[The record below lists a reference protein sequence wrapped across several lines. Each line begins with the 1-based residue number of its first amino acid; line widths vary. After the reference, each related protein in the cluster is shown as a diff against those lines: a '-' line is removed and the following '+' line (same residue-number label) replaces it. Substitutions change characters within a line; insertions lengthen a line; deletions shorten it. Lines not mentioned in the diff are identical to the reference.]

1 MKRNIV
7 KALAEASQTTLSK
20 WAQDIDNTISGRKQ
34 ERLMIDDKKK
44 QILPKLLEAQAAG
57 VSLRKL
63 AAITG
68 IPHPTIARWVKE
80 AKGSVPAADTREA
93 QKQEQN

>member
-20 WAQDIDNTISGRKQ
+20 WAQDIDNTITGRKQ
-34 ERLMIDDKKK
+34 ERLMIEDKKK

-68 IPHPTIARWVKE
+68 IPHPTISRWVKE
-80 AKGSVPAADTREA
+80 AKPEKKPDADTREA
-93 QKQEQN
+93 PKQE

>member
-20 WAQDIDNTISGRKQ
+20 WAQEIDNAISGRKQ
-34 ERLMIDDKKK
+34 ERLMIEDKKK
-44 QILPKLLEAQAAG
+44 QILPKLLEAHAAG

-68 IPHPTIARWVKE
+68 IPHPTIGRWVKE
-80 AKGSVPAADTREA
+80 AIGKTPDADA
-93 QKQEQN
+93 GQEQNAT